1 MSPPR
6 VDVDKPMRLR
16 IVRHLLTDALTL
28 TQVAETVG
36 LPYQQVL
43 DVANVHGYPDEGRM
57 TKAAEMLQDG
67 LENVVPPPVA
77 PTPSPPRRKEQP
89 MSEPTQE
96 QDELTLSDIVI
107 IVSEGRRSSNKRT
120 VTLADRVAKDT
131 QDLLDRVVAERA
143 EAKNAQRIA
152 ELQAEIDRLRGASK
166 KITCKVDGCDQPVA
180 NLQGLNLH
188 RTRTHHL
195 PGLTQDELAR
205 SAFVEVES

>member
-1 MSPPR
+1 MTPPR

-28 TQVAETVG
+28 PEVAEAVG
-36 LPYQQVL
+36 LSYQQVL

-57 TKAAEMLQDG
+57 TRAAEMLQDG
-67 LENVVPPPVA
+67 LENTVPTPA
-77 PTPSPPRRKEQP
+77 PTPSPPRRKEHP

-107 IVSEGRRSSNKRT
+107 IVSEGRHSSNKRT
-120 VTLADRVAKDT
+120 VVLADRVAKDT

-152 ELQAEIDRLRGASK
+152 ELQAEIDRLRGVGERK
-166 KITCKVDGCDQPVA
+166 KITCKVVNCGQPVA

-188 RTRTHHL
+188 RTRSHGL
-195 PGLTQDELAR
+195 PNLTQDEFEKEQA
-205 SAFVEVES
+205 S